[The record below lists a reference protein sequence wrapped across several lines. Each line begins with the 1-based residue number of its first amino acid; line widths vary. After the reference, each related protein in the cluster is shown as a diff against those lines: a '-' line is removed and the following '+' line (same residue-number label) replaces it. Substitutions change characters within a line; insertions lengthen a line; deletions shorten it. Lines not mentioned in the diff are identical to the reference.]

1 MEVEVHAA
9 DGAVVF
15 FEAVYDCAYAVV
27 PSVVGG
33 GGLEGQR
40 RLEGVFK

>member
-1 MEVEVHAA
+1 MEVEVHTT

-27 PSVVGG
+27 PSVVG
-33 GGLEGQR
+33 EGQR